1 MIFARFR
8 GFHVQQLLHV
18 FCRPFTVNPRRNRD
32 RMCKCNTVTRDDI
45 PFAIWSGLRPA
56 TPYQCVRAQCGF
68 RFSSASSPTRSLTFG
83 RWGCGERCHL
93 SHVVG
98 DSAVVLS
105 GMSRQIALQTRSEA
119 LRRTRRG
126 LNARQGM
133 EGAKNAYRAFQ
144 EVRRAD
150 TPSQG
155 LSGRQEPRQPPAKP
169 ICTVQAVT
177 RLVGGRRPS
186 VLQRWGSGVL
196 PRRFPVALKAL
207 PEPWRLGRSGDRG
220 AKTRKGF

>member
-1 MIFARFR
+1 MVFTFNSSCTFFAVRSPLTPAEIGTGCANVIPSPATIFR
-8 GFHVQQLLHV
+8 L
-18 FCRPFTVNPRRNRD
+18 P
-32 RMCKCNTVTRDDI
+32 
-45 PFAIWSGLRPA
+45 SGQELRPD

-155 LSGRQEPRQPPAKP
+155 LSGRQEPRQP
-169 ICTVQAVT
+169 
-177 RLVGGRRPS
+177 
-186 VLQRWGSGVL
+186 LQSPFARYRQ
-196 PRRFPVALKAL
+196 P
-207 PEPWRLGRSGDRG
+207 LGW
-220 AKTRKGF
+220 

>member
-1 MIFARFR
+1 MHADTI
-8 GFHVQQLLHV
+8 
-18 FCRPFTVNPRRNRD
+18 T
-32 RMCKCNTVTRDDI
+32 T
-45 PFAIWSGLRPA
+45 WSGLRPD

>member
-1 MIFARFR
+1 
-8 GFHVQQLLHV
+8 
-18 FCRPFTVNPRRNRD
+18 
-32 RMCKCNTVTRDDI
+32 MCKCNTVTRDDI
-45 PFAIWSGLRPA
+45 PFAIWSELRPD

-68 RFSSASSPTRSLTFG
+68 LFSSASSPTRSLTFG

-93 SHVVG
+93 SHAVG

-155 LSGRQEPRQPPAKP
+155 LSGRQEPR
-169 ICTVQAVT
+169 
-177 RLVGGRRPS
+177 
-186 VLQRWGSGVL
+186 
-196 PRRFPVALKAL
+196 
-207 PEPWRLGRSGDRG
+207 
-220 AKTRKGF
+220 